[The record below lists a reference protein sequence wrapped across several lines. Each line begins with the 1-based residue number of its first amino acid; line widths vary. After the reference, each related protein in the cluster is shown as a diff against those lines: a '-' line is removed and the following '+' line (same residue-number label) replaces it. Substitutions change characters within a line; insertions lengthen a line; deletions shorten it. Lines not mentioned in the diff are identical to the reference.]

1 MQTSKLQYND
11 RDRPMRVYA
20 RAHRGGGARTFNN
33 ACTFRKL
40 CTYAPTFINE
50 YITEQNHKVRIHN
63 NQEWE
68 SRQSYSFLYRVSN
81 TLCAI

>member
-11 RDRPMRVYA
+11 RDRPIHVYA
-20 RAHRGGGARTFNN
+20 SAHRGPRTFNN
-33 ACTFRKL
+33 ACTFHKL

-68 SRQSYSFLYRVSN
+68 SRQSHNFIYRVSN
-81 TLCAI
+81 TLCVI